1 MKAEVLSPQDPRWSE
16 MLGRAK
22 HDFYHL
28 PDYVELCARYEGS
41 KPAAFYA
48 EAGDAAFLAPML
60 IQDIPDI
67 LGAPDDWLDVATP
80 YGYPTP
86 ILAPADDAASLES
99 FLEAFRQVGAEQGIV
114 TAFFRLHPLL
124 PLPHSA
130 LGKYGKLIR
139 HGQTV
144 SIDLTLPFE
153 DIWSQTRTNH
163 KRDIRKLQRDGFQA
177 YMDRWELL
185 GEFITIYEQTMER
198 LAADEFYFFGHDYF
212 TELKAALGERLHIC
226 SILAPTGETA
236 AAGLFTSNNSIVQY
250 HLGATNE
257 NYLNRAP
264 SKLMFEHVRRWAK
277 EAGNHV
283 LHLGGGLGG
292 YEDSLFLFKAGFSQ
306 LRNDYYTY
314 RMVLDEEKYAVL
326 NAARRE
332 LGALPEDDSEFFPMY
347 RRPRV

>member
-1 MKAEVLSPQDPRWSE
+1 MKAEFISPQDSRWLE
-16 MLGRAK
+16 VLYRAR

-28 PDYVELCARYEGS
+28 PDYVELCARHEGGE
-41 KPAAFYA
+41 PIAFYA
-48 EAGDAAFLAPML
+48 ESGGAAFLAPVL
-60 IQDIPDI
+60 IHDVPAA
-67 LGAPDDWLDVATP
+67 LGAPVGWVDAATP
-80 YGYPTP
+80 YGYSTP
-86 ILAPADDAASLES
+86 ILAPASDAPSLES
-99 FLEAFRQVGAEQGIV
+99 FLDVFRQVGVEHGIV

-124 PLPHSA
+124 PLPQSA
-130 LGKYGKLIR
+130 LSKYGELIR
-139 HGQTV
+139 HGHTV

-163 KRDIRKLQRDGFQA
+163 KRDIRKLQRDGFQP

-198 LAADEFYFFGHDYF
+198 LAASEFYFFSHDYF
-212 TELKAALGERLHIC
+212 TELQTALGERLHIC

-236 AAGLFTSNNSIVQY
+236 AAGLFTSNDGIVQY

-257 NYLNRAP
+257 DYLNRAP

-277 EAGNHV
+277 EAGSHV
-283 LHLGGGLGG
+283 LHLGGGVGG
-292 YEDSLFLFKAGFSQ
+292 YEDSLFLFKAGFSK

-326 NAARRE
+326 NATRRE
-332 LGALPEDDSEFFPMY
+332 LGALPEDDSEFFPVY
-347 RRPRV
+347 RRPLV